1 MKSEVRIYK
10 PKKTAMQSGL
20 RRTHEWVLE
29 YIRPSHLYV
38 DPLMQWTGC
47 VKTNAVQPKLFFKTR
62 EKAIEYAQS
71 NNLTYLVENPHPS
84 KVMPKR
90 YSDNF
95 TNIKKL

>member
-20 RRTHEWVLE
+20 RRTNEWILE
-29 YIRPSHLYV
+29 YIQPPHLYI

-47 VKTNAVQPKLFFKTR
+47 VKTNAVQPKLFFKTC

-71 NNLTYLVENPHPS
+71 NNLAYLVENSPSS
-84 KVMPKR
+84 KVVPKR

-95 TNIKKL
+95 THIKKF